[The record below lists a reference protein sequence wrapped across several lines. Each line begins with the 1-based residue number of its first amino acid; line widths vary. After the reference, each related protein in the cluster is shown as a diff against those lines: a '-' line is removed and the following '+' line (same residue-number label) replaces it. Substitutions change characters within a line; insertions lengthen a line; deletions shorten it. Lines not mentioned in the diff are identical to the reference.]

1 MKPDADGT
9 SLAPPSSHGRGDRS
23 QTAALARAG
32 SRASALEA
40 DDVHLTH
47 RHADALAGVSLRVES
62 GETVA
67 VVGPNGSGKTS
78 LLRILAGITHP
89 TRGRALLEGRDLRSI
104 RDSERALLVACMAQE
119 EHTDLPFT
127 AREVLL
133 LAHAATMSDWRP
145 YRAHDHRAV
154 EDLADSWDLGGL
166 LDRSLQQMSGGERRR
181 VFLARA
187 FAQGTR
193 TVILDEPTNHLDL
206 RYQHDLLERLSASSR
221 TTVVALHD
229 LDLAA
234 AYCDRIVLMDAGRVV
249 ADGPPGQVLT
259 AAAIEAVYGVT
270 ARRADLDGR
279 VRILIGR

>member
-1 MKPDADGT
+1 MKPDSGVKASVP
-9 SLAPPSSHGRGDRS
+9 SLSHQHGGRPVVTPSAP
-23 QTAALARAG
+23 TG
-32 SRASALEA
+32 SRASTLDA
-40 DDVHLTH
+40 DDVHLVH
-47 RHADALAGVSLRVES
+47 RRTKALAGVSLHVEP

-78 LLRILAGITHP
+78 LLRIMAGITQP
-89 TRGRALLEGRDLRSI
+89 DRGRALIDGRELHSI
-104 RDSERALLVACMAQE
+104 GDRERAQIVACMTQE

-133 LAHAATMSDWRP
+133 LARTATMSDWRP
-145 YRAHDHRAV
+145 YRTEDHRAV
-154 EDLADSWDLGGL
+154 EDLADSWDLGDL

-181 VFLARA
+181 VLLART

-221 TTVVALHD
+221 TALVALHD

-234 AYCDRIVLMDAGRVV
+234 AYCDRVVLMEGGRVM
-249 ADGPPGQVLT
+249 ADGTPDQVLT
-259 AAAIEAVYGVT
+259 ATAVEAVYGVR
-270 ARRADLDGR
+270 ARRTDLDGR